1 MTILKYPC
9 DDRGERRRK
18 AVRDY
23 FHENKARL
31 ELEKAEKQLERY
43 FISNYLYGEANLELD
58 AYKNH
63 IDTCFILSD
72 RLKEKPR

>member
-1 MTILKYPC
+1 MTILKCPC
-9 DDRGERRRK
+9 DDCGERRRK

-31 ELEKAEKQLERY
+31 ELEKAKKHL
-43 FISNYLYGEANLELD
+43 
-58 AYKNH
+58 
-63 IDTCFILSD
+63 DTCFILSD